1 MLTLHLINTTKEH
14 VRKVVKKNAGKQT
27 QNRLLSWLNVAN
39 KPLSKEHFIHPM
51 QLFSLKFVHLTVYT
65 ANSLLKT
72 SVKFVTMN
80 SYFLFI
86 SSFSRLRLKKCWS
99 WSIHGSVVQ
108 LSLIW
113 QIVERQTSLKP
124 SPSLPGWA
132 MVQPLSKL
140 FYRSSSLMYF
150 SFSSLVTTASF
161 SSLIW

>member
-86 SSFSRLRLKKCWS
+86 SSFFQTPFKKVLILIDS
-99 WSIHGSVVQ
+99 WKCRSVVANLTNSREANIIETKPQ
-108 LSLIW
+108 SPRLSNGSAT
-113 QIVERQTSLKP
+113 Q
-124 SPSLPGWA
+124 
-132 MVQPLSKL
+132 
-140 FYRSSSLMYF
+140 
-150 SFSSLVTTASF
+150 
-161 SSLIW
+161 

>member
-39 KPLSKEHFIHPM
+39 KPLSKEHFIHAM

-86 SSFSRLRLKKCWS
+86 SSFSRLCLKKY

-108 LSLIW
+108 FSLIW

-132 MVQPLSKL
+132 MVQPLSKF

-150 SFSSLVTTASF
+150 SFSSLVTPASF

>member
-39 KPLSKEHFIHPM
+39 KPLSKEHFIHAM

-65 ANSLLKT
+65 VNSLLKT

-86 SSFSRLRLKKCWS
+86 SSFFRLCLKKC

-108 LSLIW
+108 FSLIW

-132 MVQPLSKL
+132 MVQPLSKF

-150 SFSSLVTTASF
+150 SFSSLVTPASF

>member
-39 KPLSKEHFIHPM
+39 KPLSKEHFIHAM
-51 QLFSLKFVHLTVYT
+51 QLFSLKLVHLTVYT
-65 ANSLLKT
+65 ANCLLKT

-86 SSFSRLRLKKCWS
+86 SSFSRLCLKKC

-108 LSLIW
+108 FSLIW
-113 QIVERQTSLKP
+113 QIVEKQTSLKP

-150 SFSSLVTTASF
+150 SFSSLVTPASF

>member
-39 KPLSKEHFIHPM
+39 KPLSKEHFIHAM

-86 SSFSRLRLKKCWS
+86 SSFSRLCLKKY

-108 LSLIW
+108 FSLIW

-150 SFSSLVTTASF
+150 
-161 SSLIW
+161 